1 MLDILVCWI
10 DYSFKIKVKERNC
23 TCNFKVNLELFER
36 CLVPHIA
43 RRAIVC

>member
-10 DYSFKIKVKERNC
+10 DYSFKIKVKERN
-23 TCNFKVNLELFER
+23 CNFKVNLELFER

-43 RRAIVC
+43 RRAII

>member
-10 DYSFKIKVKERNC
+10 DYTFGSFKIKVKERN
-23 TCNFKVNLELFER
+23 CNFKVNLELFER

-43 RRAIVC
+43 RRAII